1 MDIDKLTPV
10 PDDLTKLS
18 NVVRNNVVKK
28 TEYDR
33 LISKVNGIDTT
44 HFVSRTKYE
53 KDGSELE
60 RKISD

>member
-18 NVVRNNVVKK
+18 NVVRNDVVKK

>member
-10 PDDLTKLS
+10 PYDLTKLS
-18 NVVRNNVVKK
+18 NVVRNDVVKK